1 MVVDKYSDT
10 YPDTR
15 KGYPYIHGFS
25 NNDLDIGK
33 PARADN
39 GNEHI
44 MWGVSEPPPRADKSA
59 VGAIN
64 RPLRMVGSFDSRGR
78 SVLNYLWERW

>member
-44 MWGVSEPPPRADKSA
+44 MWGIGTPTE
-59 VGAIN
+59 
-64 RPLRMVGSFDSRGR
+64 GR
-78 SVLNYLWERW
+78 